1 MLNREVKNKLIS
13 CDKNKNFDND
23 KKNWN
28 REGGGAS
35 LSFFGTITVNDAI
48 VFYFLSKNKNVKK
61 CASGG
66 W

>member
-1 MLNREVKNKLIS
+1 MT
-13 CDKNKNFDND
+13 
-23 KKNWN
+23 KKI
-28 REGGGAS
+28 EIPPS

-66 W
+66 